1 MSIRARFAEFWNPK
15 DVLDSLWRVFASPYA
30 TMLLLIGMAALVC
43 LGVFVPQRPAEAVAD
58 PMANSLWLASLRE
71 RYGSATDWL
80 VGLRLLDVHRSM
92 LLRGL
97 LGLLAFNLLLGLVDL
112 IRPRHLFPA
121 GRPLGDRTQ
130 VIVPPSVGRGHVPPS
145 AGQGHV
151 PPSVGRGS
159 GPSLAETAGQSL
171 QAVRKVLRRQHY
183 RLHEGSDGD
192 WIHADRFVLFVVL
205 VYLGL
210 LVAIGGLALSER
222 TAWWEEG
229 VTLRPGQVE
238 PLGHGTALSVRAQVR
253 EASYDSATG
262 TRHQGHTE
270 LTFFREQQQV
280 GQRML
285 RDHAPTFHA
294 GLTFYPM
301 STEPELLLQAQD
313 SAGRNL
319 ALQTPETGATQFTE
333 VALRFREEESPR
345 YIVVLGVRPGS
356 QLERQFQQRG
366 NEQYVLVPSRD
377 LSLRLLYSSPGQG
390 EARSTF
396 QVEAFRPGETSPFY
410 THQFSSADS
419 VEIAGDRYTLK
430 PQRYAVIKFGQD
442 YGLAF
447 IFVGAAM
454 VLTGIVLSAWRHPR
468 RVWVVAQLADDGVN
482 LSFTSA
488 PAEGKAPEWFEDL
501 VQSVATTS
509 PLKVHSAS

>member
-80 VGLRLLDVHRSM
+80 VGLRLVDVHRSM

-121 GRPLGDRTQ
+121 SRALGYRTQ
-130 VIVPPSVGRGHVPPS
+130 IYVPPSVGRDSRPS
-145 AGQGHV
+145 PAGTPG
-151 PPSVGRGS
+151 
-159 GPSLAETAGQSL
+159 GPL
-171 QAVRKVLRRQHY
+171 QAVEEVLRSQHY
-183 RLHEGSDGD
+183 RVYEASDGD

-210 LVAIGGLALSER
+210 LLTIGGLALSER

-229 VTLRPGQVE
+229 VILRPGQVH
-238 PLGHGTALSVRAQVR
+238 PLGHETALDVRAQVS

-262 TRHQGHTE
+262 TRHEGHTE
-270 LTFFREQQQV
+270 LTFFREQQRV
-280 GQRML
+280 GQKVL

-294 GLTFYPM
+294 GLFFYPM
-301 STEPELLLQAQD
+301 STEPVLLLQAHD
-313 SAGRNL
+313 STGRNL

-333 VALRFREEESPR
+333 LALRFREEESPR

-356 QLERQFQQRG
+356 QLARQFQQSG

-419 VEIAGDRYTLK
+419 VEIAGDRYTLQ

-468 RVWVVAQLADDGVN
+468 RVWVVAQLADGGVN
-482 LSFTSA
+482 LSFTSV
-488 PAEGKAPEWFEDL
+488 PAEGKAAKWFEDL
-501 VQSVATTS
+501 VQSFATTS
-509 PLKVHSAS
+509 VLKVHSAS